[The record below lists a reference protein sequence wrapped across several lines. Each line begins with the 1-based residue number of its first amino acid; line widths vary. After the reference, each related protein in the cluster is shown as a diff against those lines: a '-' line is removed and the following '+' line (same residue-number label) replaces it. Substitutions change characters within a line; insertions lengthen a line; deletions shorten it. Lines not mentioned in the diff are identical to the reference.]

1 MPTNYSLPNQGQYT
15 FTDYIGINSADPQQ
29 ARRHIFPS
37 ILQNGGF
44 QEMPE
49 AVDMHEIPVEVSG
62 GGFGTPKITM
72 DGFGSG
78 RRRIGML
85 VHVLA
90 EQKIYKLIPQGF
102 YGNGGNNGL
111 TEWNALTDIQKYE
124 LLSPT
129 ATYNASYTPPN
140 NYTESTPTGAAGDCW
155 VELEFGSD
163 GNPVTDVSYS
173 SGDLTITLTHDGSGS
188 GTPISFTEAIPTGYD
203 GIYDPVVDDATVMPS
218 DVGGIDANTT
228 AGDLAGLSMNQMW
241 DKLLFPTVYPS
252 GQGANTYIN
261 DVPNYTY
268 KVVGETVSFTLESTA
283 SQGTLSNPTGP
294 WAGPINAALIED
306 ISAAGASTGPFNP
319 AITPPTG
326 IADVPMNGYVVA
338 LGINR
343 WRLTTSFD
351 QGVMPQDSTG
361 ADYSNARF
369 NAQDKTNTT
378 DFEGVYPIKLGA
390 SSGNGNFVNR
400 GLVSHGAN
408 DIECSQDYL
417 EVDGGVR
424 HRIAISDAMI
434 AGRSVMIQQWSPTA
448 LAYVDLNMSS
458 EWTQSPESFNIEGN
472 SINYTLFTK
481 SSLPGGGD
489 VGNDELYRIK
499 F

>member
-49 AVDMHEIPVEVSG
+49 TVDMHEIPVEVSG
-62 GGFGTPKITM
+62 AGFGTPKITM

-111 TEWNALTDIQKYE
+111 TEWNALTDTQKYE

-163 GNPVTDVSYS
+163 GNPVTGVSYS

-188 GTPISFTEAIPTGYD
+188 GTPTIANGGVFTVNIPTGYD

-218 DVGGIDANTT
+218 DVGGIDGGTT

-241 DKLLFPTVYPS
+241 DKLLFPTVNPTGS
-252 GQGANTYIN
+252 GAGVLLNDSYNLIEPEVTILDMVLTTSAN
-261 DVPNYTY
+261 
-268 KVVGETVSFTLESTA
+268 L
-283 SQGTLSNPTGP
+283 GTLSNPSGP
-294 WAGPINAALIED
+294 WAGPVNAAVIDD
-306 ISAAGASTGPFNP
+306 IGVGNMAQQVLSVGPGANE
-319 AITPPTG
+319 
-326 IADVPMNGYVVA
+326 IADLTISYVTK
-338 LGINR
+338 LGINKF
-343 WRLTTSFD
+343 RLTGSFD
-351 QGVMPQDSTG
+351 QGVMPVDSTG
-361 ADYSNARF
+361 ADYPGARF

-378 DFEGVYPIKLGA
+378 QFEGVWPIYIGTSNSLG
-390 SSGNGNFVNR
+390 GNNYDFEKR
-400 GLVSHGAN
+400 GLVSQSAN
-408 DIECSQDYL
+408 DISCVQNYGENAANNL
-417 EVDGGVR
+417 W
-424 HRIAISDAMI
+424 HRIAVPQAMVQGADITIQLDA
-434 AGRSVMIQQWSPTA
+434 GPLGYQPS
-448 LAYVDLNMSS
+448 Y
-458 EWTQSPESFNIEGN
+458 
-472 SINYTLFTK
+472 
-481 SSLPGGGD
+481 PGGWVKTSVTFD
-489 VGNDELYRIK
+489 VHSGAQACTILLVY
-499 F
+499 

>member
-15 FTDYIGINSADPQQ
+15 FTDYIGINSADPNT

-49 AVDMHEIPVEVSG
+49 TVDMHEIPVEITG
-62 GGFGTPKITM
+62 AGFGTPKITM

-111 TEWNALTDIQKYE
+111 SEWNALTDTQKYE

-163 GNPVTDVSYS
+163 GNPISAIDYTEATGS
-173 SGDLTITLTHDGSGS
+173 LKTTLTHDGSGA
-188 GTPISFTEAIPTGYD
+188 GTPIEFEVFVDNYTSALADTSTNVPT
-203 GIYDPVVDDATVMPS
+203 A
-218 DVGGIDANTT
+218 VGGFTT
-228 AGDLAGLSMNQMW
+228 SDTVASLNSLTQNQMW
-241 DKLLFPTVYPS
+241 DKLLFPTVNPVGS
-252 GQGANTYIN
+252 SAGCLIN
-261 DVPNYTY
+261 DVPNYVLKTA
-268 KVVGETVSFTLESTA
+268 GETVSFTLETSAT
-283 SQGTLSNPTGP
+283 QGTLSSPSGP
-294 WAGPINAALIED
+294 WAGPVNAALIED
-306 ISAAGASTGPFNP
+306 ISAGGVTTGPFNP
-319 AITPPTG
+319 AVTPPIG
-326 IADVPMNGYVVA
+326 IADVAINGYEVA
-338 LGINR
+338 LGSNK
-343 WRLTTSFD
+343 WRLTASFD
-351 QGVMPQDSTG
+351 QGVMPTDSTG
-361 ADYSNARF
+361 ADYPGARF
-369 NAQDKTNTT
+369 AAQDKTNTT
-378 DFEGVYPIKLGA
+378 DFEGVYPIKLGDA
-390 SSGNGNFVNR
+390 SGNGNFVNR

-408 DIECSQDYL
+408 NINCSQVWD
-417 EVDGGVR
+417 EPADGSIR
-424 HRIAISDAMI
+424 HRIAISNAMI
-434 AGRSVMIQQWSPTA
+434 AGRSIMIQQWNDVGGQYA
-448 LAYVDLNMSS
+448 DVNMAT
-458 EWTQSPESFNIEGN
+458 EWTESSTQYNIEGN

-481 SSLPGGGD
+481 LSAPGGGD
-489 VGNDELYRIK
+489 VGNNELYNIK

>member
-1 MPTNYSLPNQGQYT
+1 MMAYVMENQKLYT
-15 FTDYIGINSADPQQ
+15 
-29 ARRHIFPS
+29 
-37 ILQNGGF
+37 LQ
-44 QEMPE
+44 
-49 AVDMHEIPVEVSG
+49 PVG
-62 GGFGTPKITM
+62 YF
-72 DGFGSG
+72 
-78 RRRIGML
+78 
-85 VHVLA
+85 
-90 EQKIYKLIPQGF
+90 
-102 YGNGGNNGL
+102 GNGGSLGE
-111 TEWNALTDIQKYE
+111 TEWDAASEAERAVRIDPANTYILEGPAPSNGFTAVDVDASTYGIDVDAEGVALTPLEIAN
-124 LLSPT
+124 S
-129 ATYNASYTPPN
+129 
-140 NYTESTPTGAAGDCW
+140 CW
-155 VELEFGSD
+155 VELVMGID
-163 GNPVTDVSYS
+163 GNPISNVTYS
-173 SGDLTITLTHDGSGS
+173 SGGGTPAGDLTITLTHDGSGS
-188 GTPISFTEAIPTGYD
+188 GTPTIANGGVFTVNIPTGYD
-203 GIYDPVVDDATVMPS
+203 GIYDPVVDDTTVMPS

-241 DKLLFPTVYPS
+241 DKLLFPTVNPS

-283 SQGTLSNPTGP
+283 SQGTLSNPAGP

-306 ISAAGASTGPFNP
+306 ISAAGAATGPFNP

-338 LGINR
+338 LGMNR

-378 DFEGVYPIKLGA
+378 DFEGVYPIKLGDA
-390 SSGNGNFVNR
+390 SGNGNFVNR

-408 DIECSQDYL
+408 NINCSQVWD
-417 EVDGGVR
+417 EPANGSIR
-424 HRIAISDAMI
+424 HRIAISTAMI
-434 AGRSVMIQQWSPTA
+434 AGRSIMIQQWNDVGGQYA
-448 LAYVDLNMSS
+448 DVNMAT
-458 EWTQSPESFNIEGN
+458 EWTESSTQYNIEGN

-481 SSLPGGGD
+481 PSAPGGGD
-489 VGNDELYRIK
+489 VGNNELYNIK